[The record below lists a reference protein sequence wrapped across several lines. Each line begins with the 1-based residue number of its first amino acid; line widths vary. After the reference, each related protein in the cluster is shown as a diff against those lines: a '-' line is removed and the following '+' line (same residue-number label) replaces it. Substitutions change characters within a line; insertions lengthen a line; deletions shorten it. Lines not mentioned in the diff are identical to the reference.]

1 MLAPRLIKVACPE
14 CGASMRVDAGASAVT
29 CSYCKKSSFVH
40 WPNRPRLTTTE
51 PDYGHIHVPA
61 KAMKTALA
69 VVLLSVLVPV
79 AIVIVAVVIMM
90 VPSAP
95 ASAPFGPKGRAA
107 TAPAGPSCETAV
119 ACCKAIQPQNA
130 GCEGLRVMGEAD
142 CEKQIDALSM
152 AAKAMGRSCR

>member
-14 CGASMRVDAGASAVT
+14 CGAAMRVDAGASVVT
-29 CSYCKKSSFVH
+29 CAYCKKSSFVH
-40 WPNRPRLTTTE
+40 WPNRPTRTTTA

-61 KAMKTALA
+61 KAMRAALA

-79 AIVIVAVVIMM
+79 AIMIVVAVVMIL
-90 VPSAP
+90 PSAP
-95 ASAPFGPKGRAA
+95 ASAPFVPKGRTA
-107 TAPAGPSCETAV
+107 TTPGGPSCEMAV

-130 GCEGLRVMGEAD
+130 ACEGLRIMSEAD
-142 CEKQIDALSM
+142 CAKQIDALST